1 MRIVCNR
8 FNPQKL
14 IEVLE
19 KHAFF
24 GGTVCSMRLDARWQ
38 VSVSDDRGRCY
49 DHCFV
54 AKPTRKQIRKLHK
67 VRKHYL
73 PRKCYECGKRIK
85 LGDEFSWDDLNYAHA
100 NCIGA
105 KK

>member
-1 MRIVCNR
+1 MRTLCNR
-8 FNPQKL
+8 YNSAKL
-14 IEVLE
+14 IA
-19 KHAFF
+19 HSHSWGNAI
-24 GGTVCSMRLDARWQ
+24 TPYARWQ

-49 DHCFV
+49 DHYFV

-67 VRKHYL
+67 VRKHYH

-85 LGDEFSWDDLNYAHA
+85 LGDEFSWDDLNYAHT